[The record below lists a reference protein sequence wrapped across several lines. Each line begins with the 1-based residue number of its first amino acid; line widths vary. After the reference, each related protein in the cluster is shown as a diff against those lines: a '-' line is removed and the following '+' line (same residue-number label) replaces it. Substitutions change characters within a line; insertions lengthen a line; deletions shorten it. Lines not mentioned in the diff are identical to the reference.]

1 MSPCPTGGHMPI
13 KFNYFFEGG
22 HRRHKSRDTT
32 GDTWTKH
39 FFVFFFFFTGEGT
52 LIRTQQGLNK
62 QLLKFFGGKY
72 VICIT

>member
-1 MSPCPTGGHMPI
+1 MYPCPTRGHMPI

-22 HRRHKSRDTT
+22 TEGTSLGTQQGTHGQNT
-32 GDTWTKH
+32 
-39 FFVFFFFFTGEGT
+39 VFFFFFDGGEGT